1 MPTETYRSVK
11 DSSLEAVA
19 RAIQQKGGTTAA
31 LQFPAGFLAA
41 IAAIDTQKPET
52 ALQVTPG
59 DEAQVF
65 NAPSGYTYGQ
75 VTVAAI
81 PSNYGKISYNGG
93 TIKVE

>member
-1 MPTETYRSVK
+1 MPEIYRKVT
-11 DSSLEAVA
+11 DSSLNALA
-19 RAIQQKGGTTAA
+19 QTILTKGGTTTP
-31 LQFPAGFLAA
+31 LTFPDGFISA
-41 IAAIDTQKPET
+41 IQAIDT
-52 ALQVTPG
+52 ALPTTPLSVTPG